1 MQLNKLCLPTEVDA
15 GEDPVLDWRQVF
27 ANANPVEVELGI
39 GKGRFVI
46 DAASRNPQINYIG
59 VERAA
64 KYLRL
69 AEGRSARRGLEN
81 VRFARVD
88 AQEFVEF
95 FVASESLRAVHLYFP
110 DPWPKKRHHKRR
122 LFKEEFLREVERIL
136 EPGGLLWLA
145 TDHAEYFET
154 MELLLTGSVA
164 LSVVE
169 LEWSGAKTNY
179 EEKYVSAGKPIYR
192 RILQKSR

>member
-1 MQLNKLCLPTEVDA
+1 MRPSHLVLPTEVDA
-15 GEDPVLDWRQVF
+15 GGDPVLDWQQVF

-39 GKGRFVI
+39 GKGRFAI
-46 DAASRNPQINYIG
+46 DAAARNPQLNYVG

-69 AEGRSARRGLEN
+69 AESRTLRRGLEN
-81 VRFARVD
+81 IRFARVD
-88 AQEFVEF
+88 AHEFVEF

-122 LFKEEFLREVERIL
+122 LFREDFLREVERTL

-154 MELLLTGSVA
+154 MEFLLAESTR
-164 LSVVE
+164 LSAVE
-169 LEWSGAKTNY
+169 RDWQGVKTNY
-179 EEKYVSAGKPIYR
+179 EEKYVSAGKSIHR
-192 RILQKSR
+192 RILQKTR